1 MTALTF
7 MQKLTAVNLRSS
19 LNNFFTCENSV
30 DQDQLASVGIS
41 ERIFRRK
48 TILKKYQQTTK
59 NMQNYPGGKELTC
72 T

>member
-7 MQKLTAVNLRSS
+7 MQKLTVVNLRSS
-19 LNNFFTCENSV
+19 LHNFFTCKNSV

-41 ERIFRRK
+41 ERIFRK
-48 TILKKYQQTTK
+48 KSILKKYQQTTK
-59 NMQNYPGGKELTC
+59 KTCKITQEAELTC